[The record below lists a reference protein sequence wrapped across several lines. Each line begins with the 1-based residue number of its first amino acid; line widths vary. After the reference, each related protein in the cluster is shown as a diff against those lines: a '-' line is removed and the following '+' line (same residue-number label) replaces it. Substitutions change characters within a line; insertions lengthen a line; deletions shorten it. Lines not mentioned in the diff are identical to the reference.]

1 MKSVYFKKLHNEQEY
16 YCPTTYRAKAAV
28 VSTITGSIVNTAN
41 IINYNLKVDWNLQ
54 TTGVKAKLKF
64 KLDHDSSIIKSS
76 SNNFSSAFLKR
87 EQGKYACSFAEI
99 L

>member
-41 IINYNLKVDWNLQ
+41 IINYNLKVD
-54 TTGVKAKLKF
+54 
-64 KLDHDSSIIKSS
+64 
-76 SNNFSSAFLKR
+76 
-87 EQGKYACSFAEI
+87 
-99 L
+99 